1 MSDKIEIDNNQYDL
15 DELSDL
21 AKSQV
26 ASLKYVDIKIREANN
41 LKAILQRAKNSY
53 IEDLKKEI
61 ISNKAGLFIDEN

>member
-1 MSDKIEIDNNQYDL
+1 MSEKIEIDNKQYDL

-26 ASLKYVDIKIREANN
+26 ASLKYVDLKIREANN